1 MQVVDFWTVV
11 HHDLEEKQGP
21 TRRQNR
27 CGTNGKI
34 QKNLR
39 QNVSNS
45 QPLNPT
51 GMQLLLKLKGR
62 QNVSSADGRVNSYN
76 STEMISTQPW
86 KKCFS
91 VDKQFSL
98 LR

>member
-62 QNVSSADGRVNSYN
+62 QNVSSAA
-76 STEMISTQPW
+76 E
-86 KKCFS
+86 
-91 VDKQFSL
+91 
-98 LR
+98 